1 MILLIWVVLLISAF
15 AVGVHA
21 AVLAVSSEARFQK
34 DLDRHRTSSRSKM
47 GTRALR
53 EWEEQDVDW

>member
-1 MILLIWVVLLISAF
+1 MILFIWVVLLISTV

-21 AVLAVSSEARFQK
+21 AVLGFSHEPQTQR
-34 DLDRHRTSSRSKM
+34 DRDRSRTSSRSKM

-53 EWEEQDVDW
+53 EWEEQDGDR